1 MAILGWLVIVGLAL
15 FFSAGTLMVWAQSSR
30 LRDFLA
36 PGGAA
41 IALWAAAYTFAP
53 FTVVLNP

>member
-1 MAILGWLVIVGLAL
+1 MAILGGLVIEVLAL
-15 FFSAGTLMVWAQSSR
+15 FFSAGTLMVWALSSR

-41 IALWAAAYTFAP
+41 IALWAATYTFAP